1 MTTIG
6 LGVLLLTTIV
16 LSLVAVLMLARA
28 RLVASGCVRIVIN
41 EDAER
46 AIDTPAGSTLLGV
59 LADHGVFVP
68 SACGG
73 QGTCG
78 VCKVAIR
85 AGGGAVL
92 PTEATHLRRAELR
105 DGMRL
110 ACQVKCKTDL
120 QVEVPPEIFD
130 AKQYRCRVRSNDNVA
145 TFIKQLVLELPA
157 DQPLGFRAGGYVQI
171 ECPAHTVRYAD
182 FDVPD
187 RFRAE
192 WEQSDLFELVSNV
205 AEPCSRAYSMANYPD
220 ESDIIMLDVR
230 IATPPPR
237 APKGTPP
244 GQLSSWIFS
253 LRPGDEVTVSGPFGE
268 FFAKQTSAEMMFL
281 GGGAGMAPMRSHIFD
296 QLRRLKTD
304 RKITFWYG
312 ARSLREAF
320 YIDDFDRLQAEHD
333 NFQWHLA
340 LSDPLPEDE
349 WSGATGFIHQVALE
363 RYLATHPAPEDI
375 EYYICGPPMMLQA
388 CLRMLDELGV
398 PPANIRYDDFG

>member
-1 MTTIG
+1 MTTIL
-6 LGVLLLTTIV
+6 LGVLMFTGIV
-16 LSLVAVLMLARA
+16 LSLVAVLMLARR

-46 AIDTPAGSTLLGV
+46 AIDTPPGNTLLGV
-59 LADHGVFVP
+59 LAVHGVFVP

-78 VCKVAIR
+78 VCKVAIHE
-85 AGGGAVL
+85 GGGAVL
-92 PTEATHLRRAELR
+92 PTEATHLRRGEIR

-110 ACQVKCKTDL
+110 ACQVKCKADL

-145 TFIKQLVLELPA
+145 TFIKELVLELP
-157 DQPLGFRAGGYVQI
+157 DGEPLDFRAGGYVQI
-171 ECPAHTVRYAD
+171 SCPAHTVRYAE
-182 FDVPD
+182 FDVPEK
-187 RFRAE
+187 FRAE
-192 WEQSDLFELVSNV
+192 WQQWGLFELVSNV
-205 AEPCSRAYSMANYPD
+205 AEPCSRASSMANDPI
-220 ESDIIMLDVR
+220 ETDIIMLNVR
-230 IATPPPR
+230 VATPPPR

-244 GQLSSWIFS
+244 GQMSSWIFS

-268 FFAKQTSAEMMFL
+268 FFAKKTSAEMMFL

-296 QLRRLKTD
+296 QLCRLKTD

-320 YIDDFDRLQAEHD
+320 YTDDFDRLQAEHD

-363 RYLATHPAPEDI
+363 HYLATHPAPEDI

-398 PPANIRYDDFG
+398 GPSNILYDDFG